1 MVKFATEIETL
12 IDASEFGDSND
23 ASNVDD
29 DNKNVDKNDSRCW
42 VSNFSHHR
50 RSAWKLIG
58 NIMFKLKSTFVDFK
72 FM

>member
-29 DNKNVDKNDSRCW
+29 DNKNVDKNDSRC
-42 VSNFSHHR
+42 
-50 RSAWKLIG
+50 
-58 NIMFKLKSTFVDFK
+58 
-72 FM
+72 